1 MGVCVLY
8 VILERGLCFVAIV
21 VVVVVVVVVIPLL
34 GASSI
39 ADQFAGF

>member
-21 VVVVVVVVVIPLL
+21 VVVVVVVVIPLL